1 MVIEEG
7 LNQLPHVPTQVIT
20 PTGCKYEG
28 LMYGK
33 GNCGISIVRSGEAM
47 EKALQDCCRSMRI
60 GKILIDSDPD
70 SQEAQVVFAKF
81 VEDIAKRKVLL
92 LYPIVSSGS
101 KVCKAVQVLKEHQVF
116 SEVPESH
123 IILIN
128 LF

>member
-1 MVIEEG
+1 
-7 LNQLPHVPTQVIT
+7 
-20 PTGCKYEG
+20 
-28 LMYGK
+28 
-33 GNCGISIVRSGEAM
+33 M

-81 VEDIAKRKVLL
+81 VEDIAKRKVQAATISLVPKPKSANQNQNIAKRKVSANQTKTCFQVLL

-116 SEVPESH
+116 SEISVE
-123 IILIN
+123 
-128 LF
+128 F

>member
-1 MVIEEG
+1 
-7 LNQLPHVPTQVIT
+7 
-20 PTGCKYEG
+20 
-28 LMYGK
+28 
-33 GNCGISIVRSGEAM
+33 M

-81 VEDIAKRKVLL
+81 VEDIAKRKVEAATIVLIPKNKTCKPKPKHCKEKGFCKPNQTKTCFQVLL

-116 SEVPESH
+116 SKSPT
-123 IILIN
+123 I
-128 LF
+128 